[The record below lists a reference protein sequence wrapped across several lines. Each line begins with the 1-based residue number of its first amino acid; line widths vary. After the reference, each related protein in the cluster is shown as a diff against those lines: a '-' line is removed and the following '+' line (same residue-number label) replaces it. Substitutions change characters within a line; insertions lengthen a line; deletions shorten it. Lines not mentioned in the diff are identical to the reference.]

1 LIAAMP
7 NSRTIPGHL
16 WEHAQRA
23 LVFYFAHH
31 GAVNAEDLA
40 QDTLAE
46 VWRRSDYEFRKD
58 ADFLRVCYA
67 FARLILKADWR
78 RERQR
83 ADAEMAHCREGAP
96 ARSGLGLNQL
106 ELAAY
111 LQQVMATGQSE
122 LSARD
127 WDAIE
132 GSLTDGPPGAAPG
145 NPDQANRGRV
155 QLHRARKKLSR
166 LIGWKR

>member
-1 LIAAMP
+1 MP

-96 ARSGLGLNQL
+96 ARSGFYSENPRRCEG
-106 ELAAY
+106 EERRIAA
-111 LQQVMATGQSE
+111 LRVRSRRE
-122 LSARD
+122 PRLSSRRRAS
-127 WDAIE
+127 A
-132 GSLTDGPPGAAPG
+132 GS
-145 NPDQANRGRV
+145 RRC
-155 QLHRARKKLSR
+155 RAR
-166 LIGWKR
+166 